1 MNSINISYNTHNTAY
16 KNLHYL
22 QYLLYIQQDYLYYLR
37 LHTVPTLLGK
47 ENTIYSIYSTNKAYS
62 TYNYLHYLHYLQL
75 HTILAL
81 LTKLALQEKWSIG
94 LKLWN
99 NWLDFW
105 TIFFKEKKKTNL
117 TCCLFS
123 DGKNRKHGTMIIHY
137 PHFKM
142 DEV

>member
-16 KNLHYL
+16 KKLTIL
-22 QYLLYIQQDYLYYLR
+22 T
-37 LHTVPTLLGK
+37 LHTTGLLLLLTITYSTNITWK
-47 ENTIYSIYSTNKAYS
+47 RKHIIYSIYSTNKAYS

-75 HTILAL
+75 HTILTL

-99 NWLDFW
+99 NWVDFW

>member
-16 KNLHYL
+16 RNLQYL
-22 QYLLYIQQDYLYYLR
+22 QYSLYIQQDYLYYLR
-37 LHTVPTLLGK
+37 LHTVLTLLGK
-47 ENTIYSIYSTNKAYS
+47 ENTVYSIYSTNKAYS

-75 HTILAL
+75 HTILTL
-81 LTKLALQEKWSIG
+81 LALQEKWSIG

-105 TIFFKEKKKTNL
+105 TIFFNEKKKTNL